1 MKNGL
6 GFTVLIALMLGLAL
20 GCTRQPT
27 RVDMFYGT
35 AYELA
40 KESQIAN
47 PNAGIH
53 TGPSVGLVDGVV
65 AENVIERYESGFE
78 KPAAK
83 TESYTISVGGMK
95 SKSN

>member
-1 MKNGL
+1 MKSGL
-6 GFTVLIALMLGLAL
+6 CFTVLIALLLGLTS

-40 KESQIAN
+40 KESQINN

-53 TGPSVGLVDGVV
+53 TGPALGLEGAV
-65 AENVIERYESGFE
+65 AAKVIERYESGFE

-95 SKSN
+95 TKSN